1 MNRKQHKHT
10 EVLGMNRRNV
20 EFIYEYN
27 QRKHYKLADD
37 KVISKTL
44 LEAHNF
50 PTPKLIRIF
59 KHFFELRGY
68 TDELTGL
75 SNFAIKP
82 ANGSGGGGIVIID
95 DYINNKW
102 ITSSGK
108 SLNKEDMYQHATA
121 ILSGVYSLDN
131 TSDSIIIEEKIQLHP
146 VLKNVTYKGIPDI
159 RVIVF
164 KNTPVMAMMRIPT
177 RLSDGK
183 ANLHAG
189 GIGVAIDIETGVT
202 FVDSNHSKVEIHP
215 DNGQK
220 ITGITIP
227 HWDEIIRISKEIQKI
242 VPLPYMGID
251 FILDE
256 RYGAQILELNV
267 RPGLEIQNINGKGL
281 YGELKKI
288 KNSHE

>member
-1 MNRKQHKHT
+1 MNKKQYRQL

-20 EFIYEYN
+20 GFIYEYN

-44 LEAHNF
+44 LGEHNF

-59 KHFFELRGY
+59 KHFFELRSY
-68 TDELTGL
+68 TEELAGL

-82 ANGSGGGGIVIID
+82 ANGRGGGGIVIID
-95 DYINNKW
+95 DYMNNKW
-102 ITSSGK
+102 ITTSGK
-108 SLNKEDMYQHATA
+108 ILDKQDMYQHATA

-131 TSDSIIIEEKIQLHP
+131 TNDTIIIEEKIQLHP
-146 VLKNVTYKGIPDI
+146 VLKNITYKGIPDI
-159 RVIVF
+159 RMIVF
-164 KNTPVMAMMRIPT
+164 KNIPVMAMMRIPT
-177 RLSDGK
+177 KLSDGK
-183 ANLHAG
+183 ANLHSG
-189 GIGVAIDIETGVT
+189 GIGVAIDIKTGTT
-202 FVDSNHSKVEIHP
+202 FVDPNYSKVDIHP
-215 DNGQK
+215 DNGQTL
-220 ITGITIP
+220 TGITIP
-227 HWDEIIRISKEIQKI
+227 HWDEIVTISKEIQKI

-281 YGELKKI
+281 YAELKKI
-288 KNSHE
+288 GRNHE